1 MNIDYLDQLI
11 PKRWILLLRYWLPFF
26 NTPSDF
32 YFKCRSFIDNL
43 KRSGYQYFPWEK
55 FPDLLFILEKYSNN
69 SAEENIAREIIL
81 TIFTEKY
88 EKIITAK
95 YEIITLKLLISIFSK
110 FDSDNESTP
119 FLNEVLQRIPAKLY
133 SEYFSTLNHTNCSAL
148 HLKWCARLKDK
159 FLLEDKLNFIFS
171 LPDDILI
178 ANQSALFKL
187 AIQECEDKLIKH
199 KFSLNKFLSAYVIEQ
214 LLKFILYRNPR
225 IIFSSIFIHTL
236 INQLLKNQ
244 NPILTSYILELDE
257 HARYN
262 FFENF
267 LINSQNFQENSR
279 YFFSFCPE
287 EQWSNM
293 IDQLITSVF
302 NAHESEMHDEILNEK
317 NLIADNA
324 ILLLTQLQEQYD
336 TYPVNLFQFLAI
348 QSLTK
353 NPLDLAALKKVF
365 TINHGSIEHYKNF
378 SIACQVAVAES
389 SILAIKVYI
398 KDNFMIYVRKE
409 NTRHDIHRSFYQ
421 FFNNEYTGKPL
432 NVAKL
437 ILKKLPEHLRSQS
450 EADLNLLQQ
459 LLAQFYL
466 LIANPTLVAYQ
477 TSCFMAWN
485 KHQREYEEKSEAR
498 RELLQRIRDGKQ
510 SSIAYQRMEELFGT
524 EAKTVQEKWIKT
536 LGVHFFDANDK
547 EECKIALHE
556 AAEIVKFNHK
566 HNDFSSLSSSPLS
579 TNYFALNF

>member
-11 PKRWILLLRYWLPFF
+11 PKRWILLLHYWLPFF
-26 NTPSDF
+26 NTPSNF
-32 YFKCRSFIDNL
+32 YFKCRAFIDNL
-43 KRSGYQYFPWEK
+43 KRSGYEYFSWQK
-55 FPDLLFILEKYSNN
+55 FPDLLFILEKYTRN
-69 SAEENIAREIIL
+69 SAEKNIAREIIL
-81 TIFTEKY
+81 AIFTREYK
-88 EKIITAK
+88 K
-95 YEIITLKLLISIFSK
+95 ITLKLLISIFSK
-110 FDSDNESTP
+110 FNPDNENTP

-133 SEYFSTLNHTNCSAL
+133 NEYFSTLNHTHCPAL

-159 FLLEDKLNFIFS
+159 FLLEDKLCLILS
-171 LPDDILI
+171 LSDESLT
-178 ANQSALFKL
+178 ANQSTIFQL
-187 AIQECEDKLIKH
+187 AVQECEDKLLIR
-199 KFSLNKFLSAYVIEQ
+199 KFGLNNFLNAYVIEQ

-279 YFFSFCPE
+279 YFFSLCPE

-302 NAHESEMHDEILNEK
+302 NAHESEMHDETLNEK
-317 NLIADNA
+317 NLIVENA

-336 TYPVNLFQFLAI
+336 TYSVNLFQFLAI

-353 NPLDLAALKKVF
+353 NPLGLATLKKVF
-365 TINHGSIEHYKNF
+365 TANHGSLEHYKNF
-378 SIACQVAVAES
+378 SVACQVAVAES

-421 FFNNEYTGKPL
+421 FFNNEYIGKPL

-437 ILKKLPEHLRSQS
+437 ILKKLPEHLQSQS
-450 EADLNLLQQ
+450 ETDLNLLQQ
-459 LLAQFYL
+459 LLSQLYL
-466 LIANPTLVAYQ
+466 IIENPTLVAYK
-477 TSCFMAWN
+477 TSRIIAWN
-485 KHQREYEEKSEAR
+485 KKQREYEEKNEAR

-510 SSIAYQRMEELFGT
+510 SSIAYQCMEEIFGS
-524 EAKTVQEKWIKT
+524 EAQTIQENLKKT

-547 EECKIALHE
+547 EEYKIALHE
-556 AAEIVKFNHK
+556 AAEIIKFNHE

-579 TNYFALNF
+579 TNYFAFNF